1 MNSRDNYF
9 LKLIKYIKNVYHIDR
24 QLEHINDK
32 RLNPTYKTSQIISL
46 VLTSFLLRIQSFN
59 QLNCMIKSGE
69 FNSLSSSNGKI
80 PKIDAIRS
88 SLKTVTLNC
97 LRRINNSIIKKTM
110 RNKVLNEG
118 TIDGYNVAAIDGT
131 RLFRTEK
138 AHCNDCLHTS
148 NNGKQY
154 FYHECSVMS
163 LIGDNTNLVIDYE
176 MTKRKSAD
184 MKTSQSEIIA
194 SKNLLNRVASEHNG
208 FIDVIAYD
216 ALALSS
222 PFINECINL
231 NIDVVVRVK
240 KSYILSV
247 KKVKR
252 ITNKKECIIEWRDND
267 YRIKATE
274 SIFHMPGVEQPL
286 RYIKFAKKHRNGDRS
301 QVLIVTTAMD
311 MNVKT
316 VYKIM
321 KARWNIE
328 NQVFNNLKNNANLNH
343 CFVHGG
349 NAAEAVLYLMFIAY
363 NLFQLFKAR
372 RLKNHVPVQ
381 KELVRL
387 LLKGLY
393 FYRSCNGYILDTG

>member
-9 LKLIKYIKNVYHIDR
+9 VKLNKYIKNVYHIDR
-24 QLEHINDK
+24 QLEHIADK

-59 QLNCMIKSGE
+59 ELNCMIKSGE
-69 FNSLSSSNGKI
+69 FNTLTTSNVRV
-80 PKIDAIRS
+80 PKIDTIRS
-88 SLKTVTLNC
+88 SLKTVNLNC
-97 LRRINNSIIKKTM
+97 LKRINNSIIKKAV
-110 RNKVLNEG
+110 RNKVLDEG
-118 TIDGYNVAAIDGT
+118 TIDGYTVAAIDGT

-163 LIGDNTNLVIDYE
+163 LIGDNANLVIDYE
-176 MTKRKSAD
+176 MAKRKCAD
-184 MKTSQSEIIA
+184 KKTSQSEIIT
-194 SKNLLNRVASEHNG
+194 SKNLLNRVVSDHNG

-231 NIDVVVRVK
+231 NIDAVIRVK

-252 ITNKKECIIEWRDND
+252 ITNKKECIIEWSDND

-286 RYIKFAKKHRNGDRS
+286 RYIKYAKKHIKGDRS
-301 QVLIVTTAMD
+301 QVLIVTTAMN
-311 MNVKT
+311 MNAKT

-328 NQVFNNLKNNANLNH
+328 NRVFNNLKNNANLNH

-349 NAAEAVLYLMFIAY
+349 NAAESVLYLMFIAS
-363 NLFQLFKAR
+363 NLFQLFKVR

-387 LLKGLY
+387 LLKGFY
-393 FYRSCNGYILDTG
+393 FSQRCNDYILDTG